1 MASAKSAAKAA
12 PAKPAAKTMAKP
24 STSRAVTNWDE
35 ELAAQAASAAKT
47 EESTATGNFFSIKSG
62 VLSLNDSPMQG
73 NQMAVVITDS
83 IMENVFYGS
92 DYDPDDPKG
101 PLCFAFGRSEE
112 DMAPHQVCV
121 DAGTAVSE
129 SCASC
134 PNNEWGSADKGKGKA
149 CRNIR
154 RLALV
159 PAGTL
164 DKNDNF
170 TEDLENVGDQSNA
183 FMKLPVTSVKGY
195 SAYVKSL
202 AASLKRPPHGVVTH
216 IRVVPDPK
224 SQFKVT
230 FEALGTVENEFMG
243 DVMGKHKEA
252 MALIEQPYQPNDE
265 EAKPVRGAARGKTP
279 VKAAGKRKY

>member
-1 MASAKSAAKAA
+1 MATSKPAAKS
-12 PAKPAAKTMAKP
+12 PAKPAAKAAPKP
-24 STSRAVTNWDE
+24 SASRAVANWDE
-35 ELAAQAASAAKT
+35 ELAAQAAAAAKT
-47 EESTATGNFFSIKSG
+47 EESTATGSFFSVKSG
-62 VLSLNDSPMQG
+62 VLTFNDAPIAN

-83 IMENVFYGS
+83 IIENVCYGD
-92 DYDPDDPKG
+92 DYDSENPRP
-101 PLCFAFGRSEE
+101 PICFAFGRTE
-112 DMAPHQVCV
+112 DEMRPHQVCV
-121 DAGTAVSE
+121 DAGTAVHE
-129 SCASC
+129 TCHGC

-164 DKNDNF
+164 DKNDNY
-170 TEDLENVGDQSNA
+170 TEDMDNVGDHENA

-224 SQFKVT
+224 NQFKIT
-230 FEALGTVENEFMG
+230 FEALGKVENNAMG
-243 DVMGKHKEA
+243 DVMRKHEEA
-252 MALIEQPYQPNDE
+252 VATIEQPYQAYE
-265 EAKPVRGAARGKTP
+265 EQEAPQRRSKPAA
-279 VKAAGKRKY
+279 KAAGKRKY